1 MTVAELKQQFVD
13 YLYSMDK
20 NKMSMM
26 EFENNFNFRINKFL
40 SGKLCVYP
48 HFDDSRAKD
57 EDHGYW
63 RFKENLS
70 FGFVY
75 SF

>member
-26 EFENNFNFRINKFL
+26 ELKQLCFHFEN
-40 SGKLCVYP
+40 P
-48 HFDDSRAKD
+48 A
-57 EDHGYW
+57 
-63 RFKENLS
+63 
-70 FGFVY
+70 
-75 SF
+75 

>member
-26 EFENNFNFRINKFL
+26 ELNNY
-40 SGKLCVYP
+40 VYILKP
-48 HFDDSRAKD
+48 CLIRKKQIHPILGWIS
-57 EDHGYW
+57 
-63 RFKENLS
+63 
-70 FGFVY
+70 
-75 SF
+75 